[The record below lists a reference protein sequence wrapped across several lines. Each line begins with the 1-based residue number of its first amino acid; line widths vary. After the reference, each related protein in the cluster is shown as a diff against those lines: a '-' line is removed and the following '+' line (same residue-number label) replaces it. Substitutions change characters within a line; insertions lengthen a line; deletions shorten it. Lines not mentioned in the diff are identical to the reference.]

1 MKYLSRIPFCVACNL
16 LLAFLCYTICRVEF
30 LLENWS
36 IFQGSTTWASFVE
49 NCRGGLLF
57 DASAIF
63 YTNSLWLVLM
73 LLPLRWLQ
81 KPSAQAVLK
90 WLFVVVNAFCVVINL
105 MDSVYFPFTQQRTTA
120 FVFDEFQNEGNLLTI
135 FGVEVVRHWYLVL
148 LAAVL
153 IYALIKGYRKSEG
166 ATSQKATAFYLT
178 QTLSLLLF
186 APIAVCGMRGAS
198 LFNSTR
204 PIAISNAH
212 QFAATPLQSGLVLNT
227 PFAILRT
234 LNEKP
239 MQVPTFFETQAELD
253 SIYTPVHVPD
263 SNRIERRKN
272 VVILIVE
279 SFAQEFVGALNH
291 HLDNGTYRGY
301 TPFADSLLA
310 KSLTWQETIS
320 NSGFSIDAMPAV
332 LASIPRMDK
341 PFVLTPFSLNTLNSI
356 ASELGRWGYSSAFF
370 HGAPN
375 GSMGFQAFARSI
387 GFDNYYGMTE
397 YCQDKRFG
405 GNDDFDGTWAI
416 WDEPFL
422 QYYCTKMSEMH
433 EPFVTTVFTASS
445 HHPFHLPEAYRDT
458 FPEEG
463 KFPLHKCIR
472 YTDHSLRRFFE
483 SASRQ
488 PWFKNTIFVL
498 TADHASSRIT
508 HDEYM
513 TEVGLFRIP
522 ILFYAP
528 SGEMPR
534 GTMPGIAQQIDIM
547 PTLLGYLGYDRPYI
561 AFGIDLLRT
570 PPEQTWAFNW
580 DHVPQYLQ
588 GDYVLHFDGEHAK
601 AFYDYRHDRLMKQNL
616 HGKCDEEPIMERR
629 IKALVQSFMQRMKNN
644 DMTITNE

>member
-81 KPSAQAVLK
+81 KPTAQAILK
-90 WLFVVVNAFCVVINL
+90 WLFVVVNGFCVVINL

-135 FGVEVVRHWYLVL
+135 IGVEVVRHWYLVL

-178 QTLSLLLF
+178 QTLSLLF
-186 APIAVCGMRGAS
+186 FVPIAVCGMRGAS

-301 TPFADSLLA
+301 TPFADSLLT

-356 ASELGRWGYSSAFF
+356 ASELGHWGYSSAFF

-405 GNDDFDGTWAI
+405 GNEDFDGTWAI

-422 QYYCTKMSEMH
+422 QYYCTNMSEMH

-522 ILFYAP
+522 ILFYDP

-534 GTMPGIAQQIDIM
+534 GTRPGIAQQIDIM

-616 HGKCDEEPIMERR
+616 HGKCDEEPIMEQR

-644 DMTITNE
+644 DMTITNK

>member
-81 KPSAQAVLK
+81 KPTAQAILK
-90 WLFVVVNAFCVVINL
+90 WLFVVVNGFCVVINL

-186 APIAVCGMRGAS
+186 VPIAVCGMRGAS

-433 EPFVTTVFTASS
+433 EPFITTVFTASS

-522 ILFYAP
+522 ILFYDP

>member
-81 KPSAQAVLK
+81 KPSAQAILK
-90 WLFVVVNAFCVVINL
+90 WLFVVVNGFCVVINL

-153 IYALIKGYRKSEG
+153 IYALFKGYRKSEG

-186 APIAVCGMRGAS
+186 VPIAVCGMRGAS

-387 GFDNYYGMTE
+387 GFENYYGMTE
-397 YCQDKRFG
+397 YCQDKCFG

-522 ILFYAP
+522 ILFYDP

-644 DMTITNE
+644 DMTITNK

>member
-81 KPSAQAVLK
+81 KPTAQAILK
-90 WLFVVVNAFCVVINL
+90 WLFVVVNGFCVVINL

-153 IYALIKGYRKSEG
+153 IYALFKGYRKSEG

-178 QTLSLLLF
+178 QTFSLLLF
-186 APIAVCGMRGAS
+186 VPIAVCGMRGAS

-301 TPFADSLLA
+301 TPFADSLLV

-387 GFDNYYGMTE
+387 GFENYYGMTE

-522 ILFYAP
+522 ILFYDP

>member
-81 KPSAQAVLK
+81 KPTAQAILK
-90 WLFVVVNAFCVVINL
+90 WLFVVVNGFCVVINL

-153 IYALIKGYRKSEG
+153 IYALFKGYRKSEG

-341 PFVLTPFSLNTLNSI
+341 PFVLTPFSLYTLNRI
-356 ASELGRWGYSSAFF
+356 QRIGPLGLLVGFLPWRAKRINGLSSLCPQ
-370 HGAPN
+370 H
-375 GSMGFQAFARSI
+375 
-387 GFDNYYGMTE
+387 
-397 YCQDKRFG
+397 RFR
-405 GNDDFDGTWAI
+405 
-416 WDEPFL
+416 E
-422 QYYCTKMSEMH
+422 
-433 EPFVTTVFTASS
+433 
-445 HHPFHLPEAYRDT
+445 
-458 FPEEG
+458 
-463 KFPLHKCIR
+463 
-472 YTDHSLRRFFE
+472 
-483 SASRQ
+483 
-488 PWFKNTIFVL
+488 
-498 TADHASSRIT
+498 
-508 HDEYM
+508 
-513 TEVGLFRIP
+513 
-522 ILFYAP
+522 
-528 SGEMPR
+528 
-534 GTMPGIAQQIDIM
+534 
-547 PTLLGYLGYDRPYI
+547 
-561 AFGIDLLRT
+561 LLR
-570 PPEQTWAFNW
+570 N
-580 DHVPQYLQ
+580 DR
-588 GDYVLHFDGEHAK
+588 VLSG
-601 AFYDYRHDRLMKQNL
+601 Q
-616 HGKCDEEPIMERR
+616 
-629 IKALVQSFMQRMKNN
+629 ALWRQRGF
-644 DMTITNE
+644 

>member
-81 KPSAQAVLK
+81 KPTAQAILK
-90 WLFVVVNAFCVVINL
+90 WLFVVVNGFCVVINL

-212 QFAATPLQSGLVLNT
+212 QFAATPLQSGRVLNT

-301 TPFADSLLA
+301 TPFADSLLV

-332 LASIPRMDK
+332 LASIPRMDN

-522 ILFYAP
+522 ILFYDP

-534 GTMPGIAQQIDIM
+534 GTRPGIAQQIDIM

-616 HGKCDEEPIMERR
+616 HGKCDEEPIMEQR

>member
-1 MKYLSRIPFCVACNL
+1 
-16 LLAFLCYTICRVEF
+16 
-30 LLENWS
+30 LENWS
-36 IFQGSTTWASFVE
+36 IFQGFTTWASFVE

-81 KPSAQAVLK
+81 KPSAQAFLK

-153 IYALIKGYRKSEG
+153 IYALFKGYRKSEG

-178 QTLSLLLF
+178 QTFSLLLF
-186 APIAVCGMRGAS
+186 VPIAVCGMRGAS

-253 SIYTPVHVPD
+253 SIYTPVHIPD

-301 TPFADSLLA
+301 TPFADSLLV

-320 NSGFSIDAMPAV
+320 NSGFSIDAMPAG

-483 SASRQ
+483 SASHQ

-522 ILFYAP
+522 ILFYDP

-561 AFGIDLLRT
+561 AFGIDLLST

>member
-81 KPSAQAVLK
+81 KPTAQAILK
-90 WLFVVVNAFCVVINL
+90 WLFVVVNGFCVVINL

-153 IYALIKGYRKSEG
+153 IYALFKGYRKSEG

-178 QTLSLLLF
+178 QTLSLLF
-186 APIAVCGMRGAS
+186 FVPIAVCGMRGAS

-405 GNDDFDGTWAI
+405 GNEDFDGTWAI

-522 ILFYAP
+522 ILFYDP

>member
-36 IFQGSTTWASFVE
+36 IFQGSTTWTSFVE

-387 GFDNYYGMTE
+387 GFENYYGMTE

-483 SASRQ
+483 SASHQ

-522 ILFYAP
+522 ILFYDP

>member
-153 IYALIKGYRKSEG
+153 IYALFKGYRKSEG

-186 APIAVCGMRGAS
+186 VPIAVCGMRGAS

-387 GFDNYYGMTE
+387 GFENYYGMTE

-522 ILFYAP
+522 ILFYDP

>member
-81 KPSAQAVLK
+81 KPTAQAILK
-90 WLFVVVNAFCVVINL
+90 WLFVVVNGFCVVINL

-153 IYALIKGYRKSEG
+153 IYALFKGYRKSEG

-186 APIAVCGMRGAS
+186 VPIAVCGMRGAS

-387 GFDNYYGMTE
+387 GFENYYGMTE

-405 GNDDFDGTWAI
+405 GNEDFDGTWAI

-522 ILFYAP
+522 ILFYDP

>member
-1 MKYLSRIPFCVACNL
+1 MLKKNPICVAFDL
-16 LLAFLCYTICRVEF
+16 LLAFVLYMACRLEF

-36 IFQGSTTWASFVE
+36 IFQGSTTWASLAE

-73 LLPLRWLQ
+73 LLPLRALQ
-81 KPSAQAVLK
+81 KPAAQTALK
-90 WLFVVVNAFCVVINL
+90 WLFVIVNGLCVIINL

-135 FGVEVVRHWYLVL
+135 FGVEVIRHWYLVL
-148 LAAVL
+148 LAIVL
-153 IYALIKGYRKSEG
+153 IYALFKCFRKSEG
-166 ATSQKATAFYLT
+166 TDVQKALPFYLT

-186 APIAVCGMRGAS
+186 VPTAICGMRGAS

-212 QFAATPLQSGLVLNT
+212 QYAATPLQAGLVLNT

-239 MQVPTFFETQAELD
+239 MQVPVYFESQAELD
-253 SIYTPVHVPD
+253 SLFTPVHIPD
-263 SNRIERRKN
+263 SDRVERRKN

-291 HLDNGTYRGY
+291 HLDGGTYKGY

-310 KSLTWQETIS
+310 QSLTWQETIS

-387 GFDNYYGMTE
+387 GFEKYYGMTE
-397 YCQDKRFG
+397 YCDDPRFG

-422 QYYCTKMSEMH
+422 QYYCTKMSEMR

-445 HHPFHLPEAYRDT
+445 HHPFHLPEEYRDT
-458 FPEEG
+458 FPDEG

-488 PWFKNTIFVL
+488 PWYKNTIFVL

-522 ILFYAP
+522 ILFFDP

-534 GTMPGIAQQIDIM
+534 GQLPGIAQQIDIM

-570 PPEQTWAFNW
+570 APEDTWAFNW

-588 GDYVLHFDGEHAK
+588 GDYVLHFDGVTTK
-601 AFYDYRHDRLMKQNL
+601 AFYDYRHDRLLKHDLSGEQR
-616 HGKCDEEPIMERR
+616 PVQQQMERR
-629 IKALVQSFMQRMKNN
+629 MKALIQSFMQRMSTN
-644 DMTITNE
+644 DLTQ

>member
-81 KPSAQAVLK
+81 KPTAQAILK
-90 WLFVVVNAFCVVINL
+90 WLFVVVNGFCVVINL

-153 IYALIKGYRKSEG
+153 IYALFKGYRKSEG

-186 APIAVCGMRGAS
+186 VPIAVCGMRGAS

-387 GFDNYYGMTE
+387 GFENYYGMTE

-522 ILFYAP
+522 ILFYDP

>member
-90 WLFVVVNAFCVVINL
+90 CLFVVVNAFCVVINL

-153 IYALIKGYRKSEG
+153 IYALFKGYRKSEG

-178 QTLSLLLF
+178 QTFSLLLF
-186 APIAVCGMRGAS
+186 VPIAVCGMRGAS

-387 GFDNYYGMTE
+387 GFENYYGMTE

-522 ILFYAP
+522 ILFYDP

-534 GTMPGIAQQIDIM
+534 GTRPGIAQQIDIM

-570 PPEQTWAFNW
+570 PSEQTWAFNW